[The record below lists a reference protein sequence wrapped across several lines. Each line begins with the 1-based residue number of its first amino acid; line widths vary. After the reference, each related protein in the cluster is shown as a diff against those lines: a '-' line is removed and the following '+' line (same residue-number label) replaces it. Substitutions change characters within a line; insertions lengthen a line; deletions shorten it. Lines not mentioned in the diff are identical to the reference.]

1 MKKNEIKDYMIVET
15 GFDNKKYLVI
25 KGKLVDDSLKGF
37 SLEDDFDDSLINNE
51 NKPYSISKVYE
62 PVKLTLPFEMNIKKI
77 FRNQNPKVIWERQP
91 TPLSK
96 KILSKMKKSEVQDYI
111 MGLAYSCVIVEWFW
125 GIGYSA
131 HLSVKDDM
139 GTDELEKILSIK
151 NEREEWVTNNTDKK
165 NFIVYNQRM
174 AGYLMQRGFVLI
186 DMQPDLKKTD
196 RNVFFFNNTPQL
208 KSAIDEY
215 MSR

>member
-111 MGLAYSCVIVEWFW
+111 MGLAYSCVIVE
-125 GIGYSA
+125 
-131 HLSVKDDM
+131 
-139 GTDELEKILSIK
+139 
-151 NEREEWVTNNTDKK
+151 
-165 NFIVYNQRM
+165 
-174 AGYLMQRGFVLI
+174 
-186 DMQPDLKKTD
+186 
-196 RNVFFFNNTPQL
+196 
-208 KSAIDEY
+208 
-215 MSR
+215 